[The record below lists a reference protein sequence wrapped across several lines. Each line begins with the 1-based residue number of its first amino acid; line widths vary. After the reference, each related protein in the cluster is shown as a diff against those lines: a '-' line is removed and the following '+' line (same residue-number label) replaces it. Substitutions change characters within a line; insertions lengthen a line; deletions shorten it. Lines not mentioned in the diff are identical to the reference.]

1 MVGGI
6 KWYFMSCVKILLI
19 VIVYIAVMALLVDV
33 EINNIIFPMAPLA
46 YGIFSFSVSVSLYKI
61 HVPLAISMGITR
73 KNAFIG
79 TCFFNAFNAVFG
91 LGLTA
96 VLGILSG
103 QKENMI
109 FWCVWTV
116 IVIFITNAFGLL
128 CGILYKRFGRI
139 AAVVSGLVM
148 YIVFM
153 IVLIFTD
160 WRSDDLQPGSK
171 AQMLFYM
178 GAAVMVVWCAV
189 MAAHYKTV
197 KKLAV

>member
-6 KWYFMSCVKILLI
+6 KWYFRSSVRILLI

-61 HVPLAISMGITR
+61 HVPLAVSMGITR
-73 KNAFIG
+73 KNAFAG

-91 LGLTA
+91 LGLTV

-109 FWCVWTV
+109 FWSIWTV
-116 IVIFITNAFGLL
+116 IVIFITNAFGILT
-128 CGILYKRFGRI
+128 GILYRRFGRI
-139 AAVVSGLVM
+139 AAVASGLIM
-148 YIVFM
+148 YILFMVFV
-153 IVLIFTD
+153 VLTD
-160 WRSDDLQPGSK
+160 WRSDDMQAGSK

-178 GAAVMVVWCAV
+178 GAAAMVVWGAV
-189 MAAHYKTV
+189 MAAHYKEI